1 MNIKRIMQ
9 IQMHLNNYKTTSQDN
24 QGFNSNTSNNEKD
37 DKSENIVKINGDIGN
52 STIVTGQGN
61 KVVPLM

>member
-1 MNIKRIMQ
+1 
-9 IQMHLNNYKTTSQDN
+9 MHLNNYKTTSQDN